1 MTVSTNIEM
10 VGLKDTLKTLNK
22 LDPALRRGIT
32 KEYKSIVAPVVDEA
46 KARIPNMPLSG
57 WQRSWT
63 TKSGFKMLPWD
74 SNKASK
80 QVKAGVS
87 GKKVK
92 EFQGRTSNLAVFFIR
107 WSGSVDTVF
116 DLTSKGIMGRNLGA
130 KWGRP
135 SRVMWPAYE
144 KHKNEVEANVEGLAV
159 EAMRA
164 VDKLSRAK

>member
-87 GKKVK
+87 GKKVR

-107 WSGSVDTVF
+107 WSGMVDTVF
-116 DLTSKGIMGRNLGA
+116 DISSKGNMGRNLGA

-144 KHKNEVEANVEGLAV
+144 KHKNEVEANVKDLAV

>member
-1 MTVSTNIEM
+1 
-10 VGLKDTLKTLNK
+10 
-22 LDPALRRGIT
+22 
-32 KEYKSIVAPVVDEA
+32 
-46 KARIPNMPLSG
+46 
-57 WQRSWT
+57 
-63 TKSGFKMLPWD
+63 
-74 SNKASK
+74 
-80 QVKAGVS
+80 VKAGVS

-107 WSGSVDTVF
+107 WSGMVDTVF
-116 DLTSKGIMGRNLGA
+116 DISSKGIMGRNLGA

>member
-32 KEYKSIVAPVVDEA
+32 KEFKSIVAPVVNEA

-57 WQRSWT
+57 WQRTWT
-63 TKSGFKMLPWD
+63 TTSGFKMLPWD
-74 SNKASK
+74 ANKANK
-80 QVKAGVS
+80 QVKAVVS

-107 WSGSVDTVF
+107 WSGMVDTLF
-116 DLTSKGIMGRNLGA
+116 DSARNGVMARNLSS
-130 KWGRP
+130 KWGQP

-144 KHKNEVEANVEGLAV
+144 KHQNEVERNVEALAF
-159 EAMRA
+159 EAMRT
-164 VDKLSRAK
+164 VDRLTRAK